1 MITLYPRTNSGF
13 AADSLLMP
21 MLETLDEVTYGGSLR
36 LIPFYGT
43 FVGLSAYESLYDKPI
58 RPDIATT
65 VIADANE
72 GRFLT
77 SIGNTADTEIA
88 AMYSNYGESSIWKK
102 AKSFRRVFGM
112 DFSTVIQNI
121 ALQGEYGI
129 LDKNGDMKIDTSDP
143 RAFVFSGY
151 TQFNNLSFLVVYRD
165 YDLAFDNPYQRS
177 FSNYSRYKGSLSL
190 IHISEPTR
198 PY

>member
-13 AADSLLMP
+13 GADSLLMP

-129 LDKNGDMKIDTSDP
+129 CLLYTSPSPRDDP
-143 RAFVFSGY
+143 
-151 TQFNNLSFLVVYRD
+151 LSRMPSS
-165 YDLAFDNPYQRS
+165 A
-177 FSNYSRYKGSLSL
+177 
-190 IHISEPTR
+190 
-198 PY
+198 

>member
-1 MITLYPRTNSGF
+1 
-13 AADSLLMP
+13 MP

-43 FVGLSAYESLYDKPI
+43 FIGLSAYESLYDKPI

-88 AMYSNYGESSIWKK
+88 AMYSNYGESSIWEK
-102 AKSFRRVFGM
+102 AQSFRRVFGM

-129 LDKNGDMKIDTSDP
+129 CLLYTSPSP
-143 RAFVFSGY
+143 RDGL
-151 TQFNNLSFLVVYRD
+151 LSRMPSS
-165 YDLAFDNPYQRS
+165 A
-177 FSNYSRYKGSLSL
+177 
-190 IHISEPTR
+190 
-198 PY
+198 

>member
-1 MITLYPRTNSGF
+1 
-13 AADSLLMP
+13 MP

-88 AMYSNYGESSIWKK
+88 RCILIMESHLYGKSKVFSQSIWNGFFYSNSEYCPP
-102 AKSFRRVFGM
+102 RRVWYF
-112 DFSTVIQNI
+112 
-121 ALQGEYGI
+121 
-129 LDKNGDMKIDTSDP
+129 
-143 RAFVFSGY
+143 R
-151 TQFNNLSFLVVYRD
+151 
-165 YDLAFDNPYQRS
+165 
-177 FSNYSRYKGSLSL
+177 
-190 IHISEPTR
+190 
-198 PY
+198 